1 MGGLYHGS
9 IESRPF
15 SLDLVILAGGQGT
28 RLRSMVNDVPKPMA
42 PINGTP
48 FLQLLLNE
56 FKGEFEN
63 IILCTGYKAA
73 AIHELVSKIDP
84 SILVS
89 YETTALGTGGAV
101 KRALKYVKS
110 NEVVIMNGDTFLEAK
125 SLRASLSKKHS
136 TNAVDIA
143 AKTMLNS
150 GRYGVI
156 TECNNI
162 LKKLTKREAS
172 DQNIIEKINIG
183 FFRCRTRFLIE
194 HLPNM
199 EKFDFE
205 NDFIQLILTRFEINV
220 FEYDGYFIDIG
231 IPEDYIKFCDEQK
244 TV

>member
-1 MGGLYHGS
+1 M
-9 IESRPF
+9 
-15 SLDLVILAGGQGT
+15 ILAGGQGT
-28 RLRSMVNDVPKPMA
+28 RLRSIVNDVPKPIA

-56 FKGEFEN
+56 FKNEFEN

-89 YETTALGTGGAV
+89 AEATPLGTGGAV
-101 KRALKYVKS
+101 KQALQYVKS
-110 NEVVIMNGDTFLEAK
+110 NEVVIMNGDTFLEARA
-125 SLRASLSKKHS
+125 LRASLSKKHK
-136 TNAVDIA
+136 THTVDIA

-162 LKKLTKREAS
+162 LKKLTKRDAS
-172 DQNIIEKINIG
+172 DQNIVEKINIG
-183 FFRCRTRFLIE
+183 FFRCCTRFLLE
-194 HLPNM
+194 HLPNI

-205 NDFIQLILTRFEINV
+205 KDFIQLILTSFEINV
-220 FEYDGYFIDIG
+220 FEYNGYFIDIG
-231 IPEDYIKFCDEQK
+231 IPEDYKKFCDENK
-244 TV
+244 AT